1 VSALP
6 VDGSFPTAT
15 TQWEKRSIAL
25 EIPIWD
31 PTLCTQCAI
40 CPLICPHAAIRQTVF
55 SPEEMKHAPAGF
67 KAVPWSR
74 KDGSGL
80 EGMMYTLQVAPEDC
94 TGCGACVDVCPTRS
108 KTAVKHKAI
117 NMAPKLEHLET
128 ERASYEFFL
137 SLPEVRPSFEKID
150 GLRGSQLR
158 KPLFEYSGAC
168 SGCGETPYLKLLS
181 QLYGDH
187 LVIANAT
194 GCSSIYGG
202 NLPTTPYAKNADGQG
217 PTWANSLFEDN
228 AEFGLG
234 MRLALDAQQQ
244 LAQSLVRQL
253 RDAIGGELADALVAA
268 PQDDDAQIKAQRERV
283 KQLRQ
288 KLAALRRP
296 EAARLLAV
304 ADSLVTRSVWIVGG
318 DGWAYDIGY
327 GGLDHVLASGKNVN
341 ILVLDTEVYSNTGG
355 QASKSTPRGAVAK
368 FAAAG
373 KSIGKKDLGMIAMA
387 YGNVYVAQVAM
398 GANPVHTVR
407 TFQEAAAWNGPSL
420 IIAYSHCIAHGIDMT
435 TGFSHQR
442 DAVKSGYLTLYHYD
456 PRLGMGGA
464 DQPLKLDSR
473 KPTIPL
479 DQFTMKEGR
488 FAMLAQADPVRA
500 KSLGKQAQAEA
511 DARWQLYEQIAGV
524 HRVIATAGEAEAD
537 ATEAAA
543 PAPGASGGSDG

>member
-1 VSALP
+1 MLYA
-6 VDGSFPTAT
+6 
-15 TQWEKRSIAL
+15 
-25 EIPIWD
+25 
-31 PTLCTQCAI
+31 
-40 CPLICPHAAIRQTVF
+40 
-55 SPEEMKHAPAGF
+55 
-67 KAVPWSR
+67 
-74 KDGSGL
+74 
-80 EGMMYTLQVAPEDC
+80 LQVAPEDC

-108 KTAVKHKAI
+108 KTVVKNKAI
-117 NMAPKLEHLET
+117 NMAPKLEHLEA
-128 ERASYEFFL
+128 ERANYEFFL

-168 SGCGETPYLKLLS
+168 SGCGETPYIKLLS

-234 MRLALDAQQQ
+234 MRLALDAQHQ
-244 LAQSLVRQL
+244 LAQTLVRQL
-253 RDAIGGELADALVAA
+253 RDAIGPELADALLAA
-268 PQDDDAQIKAQRERV
+268 AQDNDAEIKAQRERV
-283 KQLRQ
+283 KQLKL
-288 KLAALRRP
+288 KLASLRVP
-296 EAARLLAV
+296 EAAQLHAV
-304 ADSLVTRSVWIVGG
+304 ADSLVVRSVWSIGG

-355 QASKSTPRGAVAK
+355 QASKSTQRGAVAK

-373 KSIGKKDLGMIAMA
+373 KAIGKKDLGLIAMA

-407 TFQEAAAWNGPSL
+407 TFQEAATWNGPSL

-442 DAVKSGYLTLYHYD
+442 DAVKSGYLTLYHHD

-479 DQFTMKEGR
+479 EQFTMKEGR
-488 FAMLAQADPVRA
+488 YAMLTQADPVRA
-500 KSLGKQAQAEA
+500 KMLGKQAQAEA
-511 DARWQLYEQIAGV
+511 DARWQFYEQVAGV
-524 HRVIATAGEAEAD
+524 HRVVAAVGAADIEAAEAATVPTDGEAKV
-537 ATEAAA
+537 
-543 PAPGASGGSDG
+543 G